1 MQKIGMIGIG
11 KLGFPVS
18 VAIAQKGYTINA
30 FDMDRKIIEQYKKG
44 VVHLY
49 EPNIEKQFN
58 EIKDRI
64 HFKDSISEVVKESGI
79 IFVAVQTP
87 HPKELDGSVR
97 FNHVRKDFNYSY
109 LITST
114 KEIAHALNG
123 VENYKVI
130 TIISTTLPGTVRT
143 KIYPAMKEIVKKPI
157 GDSWGLIYNPFFI
170 AMGTTIHDFIHPEF
184 TLIGQNLETGDSEKA
199 GKTIEDFYNTIQN
212 SPKLQM
218 TWDSAEMVKMTYNT
232 FIGFKIVFAN
242 TIMELCSKLPNAD
255 ATVVTNALM
264 LAKDRL
270 ISPKY
275 LKPGMGDSGG
285 CHPRDNL
292 ALSYLSDKLGL
303 GYNIFDFVM
312 TVREKQTEY
321 LADLIEHHMYF
332 SAFSNTPFEY
342 TKKLKPAPV
351 VILGKTYKPNTNLTY
366 GSCSILLANILKER
380 GIKPIIHDPVVAP
393 NVKLPKEPAVYLLA
407 TTWEDY
413 KDWQFKKGDIIIDPW
428 GIIEKQEGVT
438 VIKVGKSN
446 I

>member
-1 MQKIGMIGIG
+1 MQKIGIIGIG

-18 VAIAQKGYTINA
+18 VGIAQKGYTINA

-64 HFKDSISEVVKESGI
+64 HFKDSISEVVKESEI

-97 FNHVRKDFNYSY
+97 FNHVRKDFDYSY
-109 LITST
+109 LVTAT
-114 KEIAHALNG
+114 KEIGHALNE
-123 VENYKVI
+123 VDSYKVI
-130 TIISTTLPGTVRT
+130 SIISTVLPGTTRT
-143 KIYPAMKEIVKKPI
+143 KIYPAMKKIVKKPI
-157 GDSWGLIYNPFFI
+157 GKEWGLVYNPSFI
-170 AMGTTIHDFIHPEF
+170 AMGTTIHDFTHPEF
-184 TLIGQNLETGDSEKA
+184 TLIGQNLEIGDSKKA
-199 GKTIEDFYNTIQN
+199 GGVITKFYDSIHNA
-212 SPKLQM
+212 PKLRM
-218 TWDSAEMVKMTYNT
+218 TWDEAELVKMSYNT

-242 TIMELCSKLPNAD
+242 TIMEICAKQSNAN

-292 ALSYLSDKLGL
+292 ALSYLSDKIGL
-303 GYNIFDFVM
+303 KYNLFDFVM
-312 TVREKQTEY
+312 TTREKQTEF
-321 LADLIEHHMYF
+321 LADLLEEHSYIGID
-332 SAFSNTPFEY
+332 NNPLE
-342 TKKLKPAPV
+342 KNKQI
-351 VILGKTYKPNTNLTY
+351 VILGKTYKPNTNLTD

-393 NVKLPKEPAVYLLA
+393 DVKLPEEPAVYLLA
-407 TTWEDY
+407 TPWEDY
-413 KDWQFKKGDIIIDPW
+413 KKWQFKKEDVVIDPW
-428 GIIEKQEGVT
+428 NIIKKQEGVT
-438 VIKVGKSN
+438 VIKVGGSN